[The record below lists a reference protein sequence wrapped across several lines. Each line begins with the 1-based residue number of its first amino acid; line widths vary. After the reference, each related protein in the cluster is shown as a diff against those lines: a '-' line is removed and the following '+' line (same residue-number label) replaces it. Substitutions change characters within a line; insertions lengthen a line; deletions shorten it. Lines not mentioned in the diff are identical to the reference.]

1 MNIHYVSDINLS
13 SLSFG
18 SQLEIVN
25 AEKDFCETID
35 GGFVPRQHLR
45 KKEHFYSDPVS
56 NILVGDAF
64 QDTLFDPGFEF
75 NKITNKP

>member
-45 KKEHFYSDPVS
+45 KKEHFYSDPVMVAKFF
-56 NILVGDAF
+56 LGV
-64 QDTLFDPGFEF
+64 
-75 NKITNKP
+75 K